1 MHRYRY
7 IGSRYVK
14 TARIM
19 ACVDHANDPNSVSGM
34 FYTVSQ
40 AEIQLERDAMQ
51 FICMYAD
58 ILTFLR
64 LLLPKA
70 EMKRLEYEK

>member
-1 MHRYRY
+1 M
-7 IGSRYVK
+7 
-14 TARIM
+14 AR
-19 ACVDHANDPNSVSGM
+19 VGDANDPDSVSGM
-34 FYTVSQ
+34 LYTVSQ

-51 FICMYAD
+51 FICMQPPISQHHYPYICTY

-70 EMKRLEYEK
+70 EMKPLQYEK